1 MIVEVCDEGF
11 ECFVGDSLFRNNDVL
26 ERHED
31 RPSLHARVEAKFRWR
46 ERGQRSLHLA
56 PFALI

>member
-11 ECFVGDSLFRNNDVL
+11 ERFVGDPLFQNNDVL
-26 ERHED
+26 ERHKD
-31 RPSLHARVEAKFRWR
+31 RPSLRVRAEAKFRWR
-46 ERGQRSLHLA
+46 ECGQRSLHLA